1 LPYAKTKDIL
11 SKAHN
16 EGYGVGAF
24 NVNDL
29 EFIQAIVKAAVMEN
43 SPAIIEASEGALK
56 YAGDGDVEKEL
67 LS

>member
-29 EFIQAIVKAAVMEN
+29 EFIQAIVKAAVMEIRQ
-43 SPAIIEASEGALK
+43 PLLRLQ
-56 YAGDGDVEKEL
+56 KEP
-67 LS
+67 